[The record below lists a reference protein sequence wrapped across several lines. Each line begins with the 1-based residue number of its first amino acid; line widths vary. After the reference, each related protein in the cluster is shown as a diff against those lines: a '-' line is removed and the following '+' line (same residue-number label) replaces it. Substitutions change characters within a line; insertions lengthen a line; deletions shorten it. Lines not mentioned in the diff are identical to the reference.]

1 MFEYGMLARNIGGL
15 LGNKWLPRR
24 ENQPDVLE
32 VPDFSTTTDLYSVVA
47 NIYNIDYV
55 PVSFKTVRD
64 LLIFI
69 ALPFVG
75 VLLIAQPAK
84 AILDSLVKLVV
95 S

>member
-1 MFEYGMLARNIGGL
+1 MLARDIGGL
-15 LGNKWLPRR
+15 LGNKWLHRR
-24 ENQPDVLE
+24 QNQPDVLE

-69 ALPFVG
+69 TLPFVA
-75 VLLIAQPAK
+75 VLLIAEPVQ
-84 AILDSLVKLVV
+84 AILAALIKLVI